1 MTYLVVKT
9 CKVLEVPDG
18 DEPSRADSYRFGFYG
33 RRQKLRWDIN
43 KLTS

>member
-18 DEPSRADSYRFGFYG
+18 DEPSRADSIDSDFTVAGKNSDG
-33 RRQKLRWDIN
+33 
-43 KLTS
+43 T